1 MKKILFTCLF
11 FLAIILTSSLLHFY
25 VAFLPSSVQYPF
37 NGLLI
42 LFLLFLGISIFVIA
56 RKTQFVQFFL
66 HKQFLSISCLYYFF
80 IILILLFLPKQIS
93 CNAIGSIKQW
103 NAYWGT
109 FFLSA
114 FFVIGLTVRLTNS
127 FCQELQVWIRQ
138 VFLFIGL
145 IFIVF
150 YLQWGSNDIVQKELM
165 VGKQA
170 IVFLRGGDSISLQDI
185 DFEKNNPT
193 VTLQILE
200 KDTINAHIKANYPF
214 HYKGWDILLKSCDT
228 SEKKS
233 WVKLCFVYDIWKQT
247 FKIGVAFVFLQ
258 IIVNLLLIPI
268 FVNRNKVSKTF

>member
-11 FLAIILTSSLLHFY
+11 FLAIILIAWLLHFY
-25 VAFLPSSVQYPF
+25 VAVLPSSVQYPF

-42 LFLLFLGISIFVIA
+42 LFLLFAGIGIFVFA
-56 RKTQFVQFFL
+56 RKTPFVRFFL
-66 HKQFLSISCLYYFF
+66 NKRFLSIGCLYYFF
-80 IILILLFLPKQIS
+80 IILILLFFPKQIS

-114 FFVIGLTVRLTNS
+114 FFVIGLTVRLANA
-127 FCQELQVWIRQ
+127 FCQAPQVWIRQ
-138 VFLFIGL
+138 VFLCIGL

-150 YLQWGSNDIVQKELM
+150 YVQWGNNDIVQKELT
-165 VGKQA
+165 VGRHA
-170 IVFLRGGDSISLQDI
+170 IVFLRGGDSIALQDVG
-185 DFEKNNPT
+185 FEKNNPT
-193 VTLQILE
+193 ITLQIVG
-200 KDTINAHIKANYPF
+200 KDTINAQIKANYPF
-214 HYKGWDILLKSCDT
+214 HYKGWDILLKSCDA

-233 WVKLCFVYDIWKQT
+233 WVNLCFVYDIWKRT

-268 FVNRNKVSKTF
+268 FVNRNKVSETL